1 MPKKKACIQSFGSRL
16 TGPNPIQEGMHTF
29 WHYLQRYDFAMKFAV
44 KRMKK

>member
-1 MPKKKACIQSFGSRL
+1 MPEKGLHSSFGSRL